1 MIKNVFSTYFQ
12 NIKKAI
18 YDNDTEQIEKR
29 LKKYGLSNSQFKA
42 VKIEHQDE
50 YLFLLASVCGATR
63 DKKLDERTAKMVYD
77 YVVSAVEA
85 RRFLE
90 TVNRV
95 LCPEPSEQSETA
107 PGEIVKSLQ
116 NVSSR
121 KDIQEKVEGLNQGEL
136 KSLVSHIVSNPN
148 LKVSYELIRSIMRAI
163 LAKNLINYETLN
175 FLIIPLSRTTSYTS

>member
-1 MIKNVFSTYFQ
+1 MKKFPLPKNFEPINEAVF
-12 NIKKAI
+12 N
-18 YDNDTEQIEKR
+18 NDTKQIEKR

-42 VKIEHQDE
+42 VKTEHRDE
-50 YLFLLASVCGATR
+50 YTFLLASVGGAAHF
-63 DKKLDERTAKMVYD
+63 KKLDKKTAKMVYD
-77 YVVSAVEA
+77 YVVSAIEA